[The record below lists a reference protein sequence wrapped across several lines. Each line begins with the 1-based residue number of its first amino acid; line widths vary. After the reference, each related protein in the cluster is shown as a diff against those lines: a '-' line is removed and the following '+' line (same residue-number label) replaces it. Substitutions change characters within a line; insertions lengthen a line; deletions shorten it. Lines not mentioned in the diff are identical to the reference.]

1 MTSIDTS
8 INTSINTSI
17 ETSIDKDLRKILTGG
32 AQLKTKNKI
41 KGKSKSK
48 NKTKTKTKTKSKSK
62 SKTQLKKKENGIIK
76 SLRNELLVNEMMA
89 NAEMSRPKRPI
100 VVKKNADEN
109 KEYISVKKEKISK
122 EDNTYKQ
129 YDVAFLKRLKRSKA
143 DVISSDEENE

>member
-41 KGKSKSK
+41 KGKSKS
-48 NKTKTKTKTKSKSK
+48 KTKTKTKSKSK